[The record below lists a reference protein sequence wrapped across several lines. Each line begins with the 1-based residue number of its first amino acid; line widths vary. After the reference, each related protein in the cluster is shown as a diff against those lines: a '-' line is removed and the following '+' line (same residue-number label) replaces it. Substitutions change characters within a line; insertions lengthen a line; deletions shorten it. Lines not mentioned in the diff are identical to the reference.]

1 MNHGHLR
8 DEVLSLRLELREI
21 LLERLEFRGRDAK
34 QFGDRGFEG
43 LSADQMKKSPPR
55 FPS

>member
-1 MNHGHLR
+1 LQGAIDCNAAA
-8 DEVLSLRLELREI
+8 D
-21 LLERLEFRGRDAK
+21 RDAK
-34 QFGDRGFEG
+34 QFGDPGFEG